1 MTAFIVDMFMYEYTI
16 QKDGKVDSTV
26 EKKIKELGLGI
37 DAETGL
43 EISQPMSDEQ
53 MSELMEGNNIKLPP
67 VHPWIEKS
75 TPRGFR
81 NAEIRFST
89 FSSYVNKRKSSIPTL
104 NKFDGIRFHIKK
116 KGWTKIE
123 VLLQQLY
130 DGEGDVDTT
139 IDFKDRS
146 EENKAKTML
155 AKFGGR
161 LGSATVTIR
170 HFAIK
175 LTTTGGSIRKIG
187 GRLGSAPVIIR
198 HFAIRLTTT
207 GGSIRKF
214 GGRLGSATVT
224 IRHFAIR
231 LTTTGG
237 SIRKIGGRLGSAKKS
252 NTSVFRNNFDCSVF
266 DTIHEFS
273 YFIIWKKQ
281 RGNQFNDI
289 MSRLRDPFFV
299 VISRQIIGPGLRKRT
314 PRFTEAYWTC
324 R

>member
-75 TPRGFR
+75 TPRGSGSSGYIAPSEARAKLGQLSSFNTSNLWRVNIVDMQLMVPNMLVPDIFKTRFR

-155 AKFGGR
+155 A
-161 LGSATVTIR
+161 
-170 HFAIK
+170 
-175 LTTTGGSIRKIG
+175 
-187 GRLGSAPVIIR
+187 
-198 HFAIRLTTT
+198 
-207 GGSIRKF
+207 
-214 GGRLGSATVT
+214 
-224 IRHFAIR
+224 
-231 LTTTGG
+231 
-237 SIRKIGGRLGSAKKS
+237 
-252 NTSVFRNNFDCSVF
+252 
-266 DTIHEFS
+266 
-273 YFIIWKKQ
+273 
-281 RGNQFNDI
+281 
-289 MSRLRDPFFV
+289 
-299 VISRQIIGPGLRKRT
+299 
-314 PRFTEAYWTC
+314 
-324 R
+324 